1 LRHDRVINPEV
12 RELVLNM
19 RVSRDKFLSTERD
32 VSSMSNPPEGRY
44 ANYFKVGHNAFEFI
58 IDCGQYYTDNG
69 EPQVHTRIITS
80 PAYGKALLQTLI
92 ECLDEYEKSH
102 GPISG

>member
-1 LRHDRVINPEV
+1 
-12 RELVLNM
+12 
-19 RVSRDKFLSTERD
+19 
-32 VSSMSNPPEGRY
+32 MSNPPEGRY

-58 IDCGQYYTDNG
+58 IDCGQYYTDNE

-92 ECLDEYEKSH
+92 ECLDEYEKSMAQSVDEVNRKNSTQ
-102 GPISG
+102 PRIIPVAKY